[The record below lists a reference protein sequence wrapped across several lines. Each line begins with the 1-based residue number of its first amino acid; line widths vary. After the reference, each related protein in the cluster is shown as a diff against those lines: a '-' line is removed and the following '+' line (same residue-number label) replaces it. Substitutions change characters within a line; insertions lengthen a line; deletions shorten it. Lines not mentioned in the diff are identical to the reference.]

1 MKLDLKPY
9 RGQHCE
15 TTATGTLLRQI
26 GLECSEP
33 MLFGLGEGLSFFF
46 WKTKS
51 MDYPFLGGRI
61 KPDLLTKN
69 IARNLGLRL
78 TVRESSSRERAWRS
92 VKELLDS
99 GKAVGLKL
107 DCYHLEYF
115 SHPIHFAG
123 HYVAIVGYDEES
135 AFLVDTEQQSSEAK
149 TSLRSLSEARAERGS
164 MSSRNLYYVIERGAE
179 VTPLREA
186 IESAIQ
192 NNAECYLNPPIKN
205 SSYKGIEKA
214 GREIVAWFDRSQN
227 RKEEFGVS
235 AMLMERAGT
244 GGAIFRNLY
253 RDFLGEAYKLTE
265 REGIGRAYERF
276 RGIARSWSELIALL
290 EKVAE
295 EEDRRDIL
303 EASERLK
310 ELSEREREA
319 MQLLLAGD

>member
-26 GLECSEP
+26 GLELSEP
-33 MLFGLGEGLSFFF
+33 MLFGLGEGLSFIF

-51 MDYPFLGGRI
+51 MDYPFIGGRI

-69 IARNLGLRL
+69 IARNLGLSL
-78 TVRESSSRERAWRS
+78 MVRESSSRERAWRS

-123 HYVAIVGYDEES
+123 HYVAIIGYDEES
-135 AFLVDTEQQSSEAK
+135 AFLVDTEQQGSETK
-149 TSLRSLSEARAERGS
+149 TSLRSLSEARDERGP

-186 IESAIQ
+186 TESAIR

-214 GREIVAWFDRSQN
+214 GREIVGWFDRSQN
-227 RKEEFGVS
+227 RKGEFGMS

-253 RDFLGEAYKLTE
+253 RDFLGQAHKLTE
-265 REGIGRAYERF
+265 REGIGRAHERF

-310 ELSEREREA
+310 ELSVRERDA